1 MKHIPV
7 LKNEVLRYLDLSN
20 RGLIIDATLGL
31 GGHSEA
37 ILESKEF
44 KGKILGIDQ
53 DQSHLDFAKEGL
65 KKYGDRFTAVKANFS
80 ELEQLIN
87 TREIKFDGIL
97 FDLGIASPHLD
108 LPERGFSY
116 QSDGPLDMRMDR
128 AKEMTAAEIINNFS
142 ADALRKIFRDY
153 GEEPLSGPIVNRIA
167 EERRRNEIKTTGQL
181 AAIIEQVYAGHF
193 RKRSIKH
200 PATKVFQAL
209 RIAVNDEMR
218 VLEKALDA
226 AIAHIEENGRIIVIS
241 YHSLE
246 DRIVKTKFRE
256 AANPCACPPKL
267 PYCACSKKP
276 QLRILNRKPIIPGDS
291 EIILNPR
298 SRSAKMRVGSRIT
311 RSTPCNPCTPC
322 NP

>member
-20 RGLIIDATLGL
+20 RGFIIDATLGL

-37 ILESKEF
+37 ILESNEF
-44 KGKILGIDQ
+44 KGNILGIDQ
-53 DQSHLDFAKEGL
+53 DQSHLDFAGERL
-65 KKYGDRFTAVKANFS
+65 KKYADRFTAVKANFS

-87 TREIKFDGIL
+87 TRKIKFDGII

-142 ADALRKIFRDY
+142 ADALRKIFRNY
-153 GEEPLSGPIVNRIA
+153 GEETLSGPIVNRIA

-181 AAIIEQVYAGHF
+181 AAIIEQVYAWHF
-193 RKRSIKH
+193 RKKSYKH
-200 PATKVFQAL
+200 PATKIFQAL

-298 SRSAKMRVGSRIT
+298 SRSAKMRVGEKVKSEK
-311 RSTPCNPCTPC
+311 
-322 NP
+322 